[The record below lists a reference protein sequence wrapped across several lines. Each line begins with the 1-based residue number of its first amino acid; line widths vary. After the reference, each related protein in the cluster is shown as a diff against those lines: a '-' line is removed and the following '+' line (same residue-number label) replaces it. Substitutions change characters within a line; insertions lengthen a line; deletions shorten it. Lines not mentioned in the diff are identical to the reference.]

1 MVTLNVP
8 YYSQRD
14 NFVQPWRT
22 CFSSSVAMVLSYF
35 LPHAIE
41 NDNEYLRDVFAL
53 GDTTEVWV
61 HLQLLREYGLKASF
75 SNTCSNQTLKEY
87 IDGGIP
93 VPCGVL
99 RKGSAQSPTGGG
111 HWIVVV
117 GYEEDASAP
126 GGGWWIVHDPW
137 GEIYH
142 SSGHYDSSDNQGE
155 NEKYSFAL
163 MDSRWTV
170 DSDDDGWCILVDD
183 PQKEKIY
190 S

>member
-8 YYSQRD
+8 YYSQRG

-41 NDNEYLRDVFAL
+41 NDNEYLRDVFTL

-126 GGGWWIVHDPW
+126 GGG
-137 GEIYH
+137 
-142 SSGHYDSSDNQGE
+142 
-155 NEKYSFAL
+155 
-163 MDSRWTV
+163 
-170 DSDDDGWCILVDD
+170 
-183 PQKEKIY
+183 
-190 S
+190 